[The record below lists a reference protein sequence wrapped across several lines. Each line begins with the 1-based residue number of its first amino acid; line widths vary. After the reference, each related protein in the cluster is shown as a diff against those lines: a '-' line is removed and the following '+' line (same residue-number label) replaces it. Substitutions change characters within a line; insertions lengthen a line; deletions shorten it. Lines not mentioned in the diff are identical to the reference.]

1 MYVINSKAIH
11 KVYNLNVKNN
21 DNKKSRINK
30 LNKMKKAVL
39 AFAIVLF
46 VSGVGVLIYSFNI
59 PKPDGSIGTFTNEE
73 MKHYEWSK
81 NDTKQV
87 PYNDSASSELSK
99 GMQDILNNGEM
110 VRT

>member
-1 MYVINSKAIH
+1 MYIVSNNSIY
-11 KVYNLNVKNN
+11 KVYSLNVKC
-21 DNKKSRINK
+21 DSKVSRISK
-30 LNKMKKAVL
+30 LNKIKKFVLVFAV
-39 AFAIVLF
+39 VLF

-81 NDTKQV
+81 DKEKQV
-87 PYNDSASSELSK
+87 PYNDSSSSELSK
-99 GMQDILNNGEM
+99 GMQDILNNGET